1 MYDPA
6 DHGFS
11 PQMRAIDACQMGL
24 LRALSMHYGARLY
37 LKGGMAMRALF
48 GSLRLTKD
56 IDFERDPSLASSQ
69 LKTTV
74 QECMGTAALA
84 AALRAPEIAVTK
96 ETATTLRLVLRAK
109 LLSEEPVR
117 FEVEIS
123 GRSLPPSAHL
133 KRINVVPP
141 ITYRLTQ
148 FAVNTYDEHAMA
160 AAKAVALHAENRSVP
175 RDIFDLSDL
184 LAHGANP
191 VSLLALQP
199 GPRLQAMAGNTM
211 ARVDAIGWARANE
224 ELLPYLPLGVRQ
236 PFDADAWD
244 TMRLHVAEKVDAWL
258 AQALIGATQRDK
270 ARSKP
275 GAA

>member
-11 PQMRAIDACQMGL
+11 RQMRAIDQCQMGL
-24 LRALSMHYGARLY
+24 LRAVSIHYGARLY

-56 IDFERDPSLASSQ
+56 IDFERDPSLTTAN

-74 QECMGTAALA
+74 QQCLGTAALA
-84 AALRAPEIAVTK
+84 AALRAPEISITK

-109 LLSEEPVR
+109 LLTEEPVR
-117 FEVEIS
+117 YEVEIS

-141 ITYRLTQ
+141 ITYRMTQ

-160 AAKAVALHAENRSVP
+160 AAKTVALHADNRSVP

-184 LAHGANP
+184 LAQGANP
-191 VSLLALQP
+191 VALLALRP
-199 GPRLQAMAGNTM
+199 TLRLQEMAGNTM
-211 ARVDAIGWARANE
+211 AYVDAIGWARANE
-224 ELLPYLPLGVRQ
+224 ELLPYLPLGVRES
-236 PFDADAWD
+236 FDSDAWD
-244 TMRLHVAEKVDAWL
+244 TMRLSVAEKVDTWL
-258 AQALIGATQRDK
+258 AQALVEATQRE
-270 ARSKP
+270 AGQMQRPS
-275 GAA
+275 